1 MSSRSSTSGINGGV
15 IRRNAP
21 RFGSDSARMLPQ
33 ARIAG
38 PMPWV
43 IAIMIALTV
52 MAAGAG
58 LALNN
63 VAANARADIA
73 GSVTVQIVE
82 AAPAARE
89 RQASRALTYFTGR
102 EDVASVRRVPDTELA
117 ALLEPWL
124 GEAALASDGVPI
136 PALIDVRLS
145 GPLTARRLQELRAAL
160 AAEVPSARLDAQA
173 GWLAPVFEAIRS
185 LQYLALGLV
194 ALLAMTS
201 VAAVWLAARS
211 ALGANR
217 DTIEVIHHLGGSDG
231 QIARIFQRS
240 IGLDAALGGA
250 AGLALGTAAIF
261 VLGRQFAALGSG
273 LVAGGALGPVDWIAI
288 GLVPL
293 AGVMLA
299 MLTARLTVVGALR
312 RML

>member
-1 MSSRSSTSGINGGV
+1 MIGSGL
-15 IRRNAP
+15 IRRGRP
-21 RFGSDSARMLPQ
+21 RFSGSATRMMPQ

-52 MAAGAG
+52 MAAAAG
-58 LALNN
+58 LALSN
-63 VAANARADIA
+63 VASNARAEIA
-73 GSVTVQIVE
+73 GGVTIQIVE
-82 AAPAARE
+82 GAPAERE
-89 RQASRALTYFTGR
+89 RQADRALTFLAGR
-102 EDVASVRRVPDTELA
+102 EDITSFRRVPDEELA

-124 GEAALASDGVPI
+124 GEAATESEAVPT

-145 GPLTARRLQELRAAL
+145 GPVTARRLQDLRAAL
-160 AAEVPSARLDAQA
+160 VAEVPAARLDAQA

-185 LQYLALGLV
+185 LQYLAIGLV
-194 ALLAMTS
+194 VLLAATS

-211 ALGANR
+211 ALGSNR

-240 IGLDAALGGA
+240 LGIDAALGGA
-250 AGLALGTAAIF
+250 AGLALGVGAVF
-261 VLGRQFAALGSG
+261 VLGRQFAGLGSG
-273 LVAGGALGPVDWIAI
+273 LVAGGALGINDWIAI
-288 GLVPL
+288 AAVPV
-293 AGVMLA
+293 AGVVLA
-299 MLTARLTVVGALR
+299 ILTARLTVIGALR